1 MTNDKDFINIRC
13 RAVRELFLE
22 LLDGTLSDARRRSV
36 EEHLQTCA
44 PCREKFEQIQPAH
57 HFLAS
62 ELPDAADSVSVPP
75 YLAMRIKHK
84 LSHTDDQVW
93 WRRRAGK
100 GAYAAAAAVLVAAV
114 GTSIILTKNN
124 PAPSPQQHELANQ
137 NNPDPY
143 TFFIVTGDD
152 AKMAT
157 GADANAEPSERD
169 VPNQRQSAGQLDQ
182 AEARQLR
189 SLRYQQMQQTPRV
202 HSPVLMV
209 QHASF
214 DREM

>member
-1 MTNDKDFINIRC
+1 MTNDSDFINIHC
-13 RAVRELFLE
+13 RAARELFIE

-44 PCREKFEQIQPAH
+44 SCREKFEQIQPAH

-62 ELPDAADSVSVPP
+62 ELPDAADGVSIPP

-100 GAYAAAAAVLVAAV
+100 GAWAAAAAVLVAAV
-114 GTSIILTKNN
+114 GTSVIFTKNN
-124 PAPSPQQHELANQ
+124 SAPSPKQPEIAAQ
-137 NNPDPY
+137 NNPDPF
-143 TFFIVTGDD
+143 TFFIVTGDEAKTETVDD
-152 AKMAT
+152 AQS
-157 GADANAEPSERD
+157 SEQD
-169 VPNQRQSAGQLDQ
+169 VARQPQSAGQLRQ
-182 AEARQLR
+182 AGARQLPP
-189 SLRYQQMQQTPRV
+189 LRYQQMQQTPRV

>member
-1 MTNDKDFINIRC
+1 MTNDSDFINIHC

-22 LLDGTLSDARRRSV
+22 LLDGTLSDAQRRRV

-44 PCREKFEQIQPAH
+44 PCREKFEQIRPAH
-57 HFLAS
+57 KFLAA
-62 ELPDAADSVSVPP
+62 ELPTAANSVNVPP

-100 GAYAAAAAVLVAAV
+100 GAWAAAAAVLVAAV
-114 GTSIILTKNN
+114 GTSIILTNNN
-124 PAPSPQQHELANQ
+124 PAPSPKQSEIAAQ
-137 NNPDPY
+137 NPDPF
-143 TFFIVTGDD
+143 TFFIVTGDE
-152 AKMAT
+152 
-157 GADANAEPSERD
+157 ANARPAEQGVR
-169 VPNQRQSAGQLDQ
+169 QRQPAGQLRQ
-182 AEARQLR
+182 AEARQLP
-189 SLRYQQMQQTPRV
+189 SLRSQQMQQTPRV